1 MSKATRNTPL
11 IERSGLTV
19 IRLVHGSLFVAG
31 VLAVTHQ
38 GFQHRD
44 AQQVSFADTGMA
56 PTVVSRVLENPHPP
70 MMTPLTGLEA
80 ARTHAAPTPDSANR
94 VEQSLNRVAAL
105 PPVFSM
111 PLPEAQAEEGELSA
125 EMQRVR
131 DWVAS
136 RYRVSD
142 VILEPVLAQ
151 AEDSANAVGLD
162 PLLIVAVMA
171 IESGF
176 NPFAESRNGAQGL
189 MQVIPRYHKDKIGKN
204 AHEDALFDPILNVRV
219 GTQVLA
225 EGMRRFGTMQG
236 ALQYYAGALKDP
248 NAGYTKKVL
257 ALKQRIRSAA
267 RQGDA

>member
-1 MSKATRNTPL
+1 MSKATRSKPPARRPGQLLSRMVN
-11 IERSGLTV
+11 
-19 IRLVHGSLFVAG
+19 GSLIAAG
-31 VLAVTHQ
+31 LLAVVHQ
-38 GFQHRD
+38 GLQHQEAR
-44 AQQVSFADTGMA
+44 QVSFADTGMKSA
-56 PTVVSRVLENPHPP
+56 SVSGVTENPHPP
-70 MMTPLTGLEA
+70 
-80 ARTHAAPTPDSANR
+80 SATALAVGIN
-94 VEQSLNRVAAL
+94 EVAAQEARADTALETLAGL
-105 PPVFSM
+105 PPMFTL
-111 PLPEAQAEEGELSA
+111 PLPELRAEGELSA

-131 DWVAS
+131 DWVAR

-151 AEDSANAVGLD
+151 AEDSANQAGLD

-176 NPFAESRNGAQGL
+176 NPFAESRQGAQGL
-189 MQVIPRYHKDKIGKN
+189 MQVIPRYHKDKIGED
-204 AHEDALFDPILNVRV
+204 AREDALFDPLLNVRV

-257 ALKQRIRSAA
+257 ALKQRIRTAA
-267 RQGDA
+267 RAGDA

>member
-11 IERSGLTV
+11 AERSGLTV
-19 IRLVHGSLFVAG
+19 IRLVHGSLFAAG
-31 VLAVTHQ
+31 VLAVVHQ

-44 AQQVSFADTGMA
+44 VQRVTFADTGMTA
-56 PTVVSRVLENPHPP
+56 TVASRVLENPHPP
-70 MMTPLTGLEA
+70 TLAPIASIEVDSG
-80 ARTHAAPTPDSANR
+80 APTGT
-94 VEQSLNRVAAL
+94 VEQAQKVEKSLNRVAAL
-105 PPVFSM
+105 PPVFA
-111 PLPEAQAEEGELSA
+111 LPFPETKPDGELSA

-176 NPFAESRNGAQGL
+176 NPFAESRHGAQGL
-189 MQVIPRYHKDKIGKN
+189 MQVIPRYHKDKIGQD

-225 EGMRRFGTMQG
+225 EGLRRFGTMQG